1 MASAVERPDNV
12 LPQRP
17 NDFEKKFFGLDYIQS
32 MGKSFPPSLRVN
44 KSLSL
49 VDVKLYMGAPVAAFP
64 TAKTEFQIFPL
75 EIVYVIVNRASST
88 IWVRDGPSPSPKNP
102 SPSFGPT

>member
-17 NDFEKKFFGLDYIQS
+17 NDFEKNFWVGLYSID
-32 MGKSFPPSLRVN
+32 GKIISPLSSCTN
-44 KSLSL
+44 KSLCL

-64 TAKTEFQIFPL
+64 NRKNGISEF
-75 EIVYVIVNRASST
+75 
-88 IWVRDGPSPSPKNP
+88 SPRNSICYSQPCKFHHMG
-102 SPSFGPT
+102 S

>member
-17 NDFEKKFFGLDYIQS
+17 NDFEKNFFGLDYIQS

-44 KSLSL
+44 KSLCL

-64 TAKTEFQIFPL
+64 NRKNGISEF
-75 EIVYVIVNRASST
+75 
-88 IWVRDGPSPSPKNP
+88 SPRN
-102 SPSFGPT
+102 TTC